1 MKLDLSEEQ
10 IRRILFEEQYAEY
23 SDLYEEKLRE
33 DERKITLEI
42 ANKLLAQDIAIDII
56 ARSTGIEEQELEKIK
71 QSRGNNLRSN

>member
-1 MKLDLSEEQ
+1 MDLSEEQ

-23 SDLYEEKLRE
+23 SDLYEEKLCE

-42 ANKLLAQDIAIDII
+42 AKNFLAQDIAIDII

-71 QSRGNNLRSN
+71 Q